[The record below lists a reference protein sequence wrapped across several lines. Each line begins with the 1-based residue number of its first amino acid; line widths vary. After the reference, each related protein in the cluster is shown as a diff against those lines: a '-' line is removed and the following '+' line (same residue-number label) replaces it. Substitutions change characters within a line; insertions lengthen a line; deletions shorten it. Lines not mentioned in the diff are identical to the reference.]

1 MRLPSSRRTSKKFA
15 GFFHLDCGEVFV
27 KICALADGGAGFR
40 EGTGGGGLG
49 GAEEET
55 HERGI
60 AGFLHSWGFE
70 AFFSFQVVFVESQAE
85 TGHQ

>member
-1 MRLPSSRRTSKKFA
+1 MP
-15 GFFHLDCGEVFV
+15 GFG
-27 KICALADGGAGFR
+27 